1 MDFDIVVIGAGAVG
15 LAIARQLSVNQ
26 SVVVLERNTSFGM
39 ETSSRSSEVIHAG
52 IYYPAD
58 SIKSKLCV
66 RGNQLIYKYC
76 QDKNIPYR
84 KSGKYIIAVD
94 ENESERL
101 DALYRKA
108 KNNQVDGISYADIDE
123 LKTQEPNIKFQRA
136 LFSKST
142 GIIDSHSFMYALT
155 ADIINNKADIIYNHS
170 VKIIEKID
178 GGFNVKVETQ
188 DNLTFDITSKYVIN
202 SGGLNSDLIA
212 ESAGIDIDKAGYRIF
227 YSKGHYFK
235 LNNSSKYHFNH
246 LIYPIPLLDSSCL
259 GIHLTL
265 DLNGAYRYGPD
276 VLDLKERTK
285 SYDVPEV
292 LHSAFYEAIKLYLP
306 DLEYDDISPDYAG
319 LRPRLVNAGSLDK
332 DFIIH
337 EESDKNLAGLINLI
351 GIESPGLTASLAIAE
366 YVEIMINEKKN
377 SPQRREDAKI
387 FLSFRPPSRNPPDK

>member
-15 LAIARQLSVNQ
+15 LAIARQLSVNH
-26 SVVVLERNTSFGM
+26 SVVVFERNTSFGM

-52 IYYPAD
+52 IYYPAG

-76 QDKNIPYR
+76 KEKNIPYR
-84 KSGKYIIAVD
+84 KCGKYIIAVD

-101 DALYRKA
+101 DALYTKA
-108 KNNQVDGISYADIDE
+108 KKNQVNGIRYADIDE
-123 LKTQEPNIKFQRA
+123 LKSQEPNIKARRA
-136 LFSKST
+136 LFSEST
-142 GIIDSHSFMYALT
+142 GIIDSHNFMYSLS

-170 VKIIEKID
+170 VKKIEKID
-178 GGFNVKVETQ
+178 GGFALKVETPDGQ
-188 DNLTFDITSKYVIN
+188 NYEITTKYVIN
-202 SGGLNSDLIA
+202 SGGLDSDLIA

-246 LIYPIPLLDSSCL
+246 LIYPIPPLDSSCL

-265 DLNGAYRYGPD
+265 DLNGGFRFGPD
-276 VLDLKERTK
+276 VLDLKERGK
-285 SYDVPEV
+285 SYDVPEE
-292 LHSAFYEAIKLYLP
+292 LHSAFYDAIRRYLP
-306 DLEYDDISPDYAG
+306 NLEYHDISPDYAG
-319 LRPRLVNAGSLDK
+319 LRPRLVNTGSLDK

-337 EESDKNLAGLINLI
+337 EESAKNLTGLINLI

-366 YVEIMINEKKN
+366 VVERMVE
-377 SPQRREDAKI
+377 
-387 FLSFRPPSRNPPDK
+387 